1 MKLLTAIL
9 ALTGV
14 ALPANVAFAQADL
27 LPEKSTTIARV
38 KEAPFLDGILNDA
51 IWSEAVVVDDF
62 HEVRPT
68 EYSEP
73 AQRTEFLLA
82 YDDEHLYIGA
92 RIFEEDSGQI
102 TAKMLRQGGQ
112 LRTDD
117 RIGIILDPFMN
128 KRSGFWFMTNPNSV
142 RRDAI
147 FKGEEGDWNWDGIW
161 QVESALT
168 DFGWSAEFAI
178 PFKTLSF
185 NEDSDWGVNFV
196 REIMRSKEQLSW
208 SSRNRQTGPSV
219 AGTMTG
225 IQGVNQGMGLDI
237 VPSLSIQ
244 SISDKVTGEDDTN
257 TEPSLDLYYKI
268 TPSLNASLTFNTDF
282 SATEVDNRQVDL
294 TRFSQFFP
302 EKRSFFLRES
312 EIFEFGGIGGG
323 GNNGGNRALSRAG
336 RENARPFFSRRIG
349 LSEEGDQVGLD
360 VGARMTGRVGIWN
373 LGVLGIVQEKF
384 EDVDAT
390 NIFVGRLAANV
401 LEEST
406 AGFIFTSGDPQSNL
420 DNRLFGVDFNYRN
433 SRLAGGKRLDADIWY
448 QQSDTQGSSG
458 DDAAYGIAVS
468 YPSETGLRGGV
479 AYSEIQE
486 NFNPALGFVS
496 RSDIRKFASDVGYTH
511 RFTDKYIDNIAF
523 RVDVARIDF
532 IDGGLQTQ
540 NIVLRPLQIQNW
552 KGDEVEISH
561 RIRKENLLE
570 EYEVTD
576 GIFIPTG
583 EYEFADTSISLETS
597 NGRAADI
604 EIELRAGDFYTGN
617 IESAEVEL
625 AWRPS
630 RHFTGKFSYGVDFVD
645 LPQGKFD
652 RRVTSADLEIVLS
665 NKLSWVNL
673 IQFDNESNDL
683 GIDSRLHWVPESGR
697 NFYVVLSHNM
707 NRNEIDDRFSTTQT
721 GLTMKLDYTFR
732 F

>member
-1 MKLLTAIL
+1 MSRVAVFYLAIL
-9 ALTGV
+9 FAGTGPV
-14 ALPANVAFAQADL
+14 FAQDLPLAD
-27 LPEKSTTIARV
+27 KSTSITPV
-38 KEAPFLDGILNDA
+38 DQAPVLDGILDDA
-51 IWSEAVVVDDF
+51 IWSQAAVVDDF
-62 HEVRPT
+62 HQVRPT
-68 EYSEP
+68 EYGEP
-73 AQRTEFLLA
+73 TQRTEFLLA

-92 RIFEEDSGQI
+92 RVFEEDPGLI

-161 QVESALT
+161 QVKSALT

-185 NEDSDWGVNFV
+185 NEDSEWGANFV
-196 REIMRSKEQLSW
+196 RETMRNKEQSSW
-208 SSRNRQTGPSV
+208 SSRNRQTGPSA
-219 AGTMTG
+219 AGILTG
-225 IQGVNQGMGLDI
+225 IRGVNQGMGLDI
-237 VPSLSIQ
+237 VPSLSVQ
-244 SISDKVTGEDDTN
+244 SISDRVTGEDDTN
-257 TEPSLDLYYKI
+257 TEPSLDFYYKI

-312 EIFEFGGIGGG
+312 EIFEFGGIGDG

-349 LSEEGDQVGLD
+349 LSEDGEQVGLD

-373 LGVLGIVQEKF
+373 MGLLGIVQEEF
-384 EDVDAT
+384 ADVDAT
-390 NIFVGRLAANV
+390 DIIVGRLAANV

-406 AGFIFTSGDPQSNL
+406 AGFIFTSGDPRSNL

-433 SRLAGGKRLDADIWY
+433 SRLPGGKRLDAGFWY
-448 QQSDTQGSSG
+448 QQSDTDGLNG

-468 YPSETGLRGGV
+468 YPSQTGLRGSV
-479 AYSEIQE
+479 SYAEVQE

-496 RSDIRKFASDVGYTH
+496 RSDIRQFASDVGYTH
-511 RFTDKYIDNIAF
+511 RFTDKYIDNITFGVDFA
-523 RVDVARIDF
+523 RVNLL
-532 IDGGLQTQ
+532 DGGLQTQ
-540 NIVLRPLQIQNW
+540 NLVLQPLEIQNW
-552 KGDEVEISH
+552 KGDELEITH
-561 RIRKENLLE
+561 QIRKENLLE
-570 EYEVTD
+570 EYEVAE

-583 EYEFADTSISLETS
+583 EYEFTDTSISFETS
-597 NGRAADI
+597 NARAADI
-604 EIELRAGDFYTGN
+604 EVELRAGDFYTGS
-617 IESAEVEL
+617 IESAELEFS
-625 AWRPS
+625 WRPS
-630 RHFTGKFSYGVDFVD
+630 RYFTGNLSYGVDFVD
-645 LPQGKFD
+645 LPEGRFD
-652 RRVTSADLEIVLS
+652 RRVASADVEIVFS
-665 NKLSWVNL
+665 NRLSWVNL

-683 GIDSRLHWVPESGR
+683 GIDSRFHWVPESGR
-697 NFYVVLSHNM
+697 NFYVVLSHNLH
-707 NRNEIDDRFSTTQT
+707 RNAIDDRFNTTQSGFT
-721 GLTMKLDYTFR
+721 VKADHTFR

>member
-1 MKLLTAIL
+1 MKMLTAL
-9 ALTGV
+9 SAFVGV
-14 ALPANVAFAQADL
+14 ALPVNLAFAQADL
-27 LPEKSTTIARV
+27 LPDKSTTIARV
-38 KEAPFLDGILNDA
+38 EEAPVLDGILDDA
-51 IWSEAVVVDDF
+51 MWNEAVIIDDL

-73 AQRTEFLLA
+73 TQRTEFLLA
-82 YDDEHLYIGA
+82 YDDGHLYIGA
-92 RIFEEDSGQI
+92 RIFEDDPGQI
-102 TAKMLRQGGQ
+102 TAKVLRQGAG

-147 FKGEEGDWNWDGIW
+147 FKGEDGDWNWDGIW

-196 REIMRSKEQLSW
+196 REIVRDKEQLGW
-208 SSRNRQTGPSV
+208 SSGNRQTGPSE

-225 IQGVNQGMGLDI
+225 IRGVNQGWGLDI
-237 VPSLSIQ
+237 VPALSIQ
-244 SISDKVTGEDDTN
+244 SISNKTTDEDDTI
-257 TEPSLDLYYKI
+257 TEPSIDFYYKV

-312 EIFEFGGIGGG
+312 EIFEFGGIGGDDNS
-323 GNNGGNRALSRAG
+323 GNNALSRAD
-336 RENARPFFSRRIG
+336 RENARPFFSRQIG
-349 LSEEGDQVGLD
+349 LSDDGEPVGID
-360 VGARMTGRVGIWN
+360 VGARMAGRVGIWN
-373 LGVLGIVQEKF
+373 MGILGIVQEEF
-384 EDVDAT
+384 EDVDET
-390 NIFVGRLAANV
+390 NIIVGRLSANV

-420 DNRLFGVDFNYRN
+420 DNQLFGVDFNYRN

-448 QQSDTQGSSG
+448 QQSDTEWSSG

-468 YPSETGLRGGV
+468 YPSQTGFRGGV
-479 AYSEIQE
+479 SYSEVQE

-496 RSDIRKFASDVGYTH
+496 RSDIRQFASDASYTH
-511 RFTDKYIDNIAF
+511 RFTDRYIDNIAF
-523 RVDVARIDF
+523 GVDFARINL
-532 IDGGLQTQ
+532 IDGELQSQ
-540 NIVLRPLQIQNW
+540 NIVLQPLQIQNW
-552 KGDEVEISH
+552 KGDEIEIAH

-570 EYEVTD
+570 EYEVAD
-576 GIFIPTG
+576 GIFIPPG
-583 EYEFADTSISLETS
+583 EYEFADTGISFETS
-597 NGRAADI
+597 NARAADI
-604 EIELRAGDFYTGN
+604 EIELRAGDFYTGT
-617 IESAEVEL
+617 IESMEFEF

-630 RHFTGKFSYGVDFVD
+630 RHFAGNISYGVDFVD
-645 LPQGKFD
+645 LPEGKFN
-652 RRVTSADLEIVLS
+652 RRVMSADLEIVFT

-697 NFYVVLSHNM
+697 NLYIVLSHNM